1 MLSPFGRTSGVFE
14 ESFLAWCLFHKH
26 SGFEVAPLEYP
37 SFYEITLFILPSR
50 LHTSHFDI
58 QTSLYP
64 HLCNYPARQ
73 FPPLHKRP
81 LFVPDLRYLGEDGN
95 KAWWRHCNPHVL
107 DRWCESSCQ
116 NLASCHFIPISSRF
130 DANPCVLD
138 RPLPLRGQ
146 RIGEALNPGPT
157 NLISTFAIVNPTS
170 MDNKEHEFAEL
181 CTKYNVDTVACSET
195 TATIEVQAK
204 TSSRFRHL
212 GMNSVWS
219 PPVEPQRIC
228 KNEAPS
234 LRGKVG
240 GTSIHSKF
248 PIRSCRNPPKNPTS
262 TRMVHSILSLGPLN
276 IQCIVLYG
284 LTRAV
289 GGSKD
294 FTNQLIKDALED
306 AGCIPLPLLLLGD
319 FNHDIHTLDIFGTL
333 QEQGFM
339 SLQQK
344 YQMLYGCS
352 MPFTCKGATC
362 PDTAILHPD
371 LHKLL
376 LAIGVDKSHLFDT
389 HDPVIFTMQIP
400 QTQIFHQTIRFPES
414 WVQVPVET
422 DDLAAI
428 EDEVLGQQV
437 QPTTLQQWGS
447 SVEQLVS
454 KALEK
459 NALASSTTPLLNHL
473 PKRFR
478 GRCQPKKV
486 VLAPVFATT
495 KRGRVGDYEPAA
507 EPVNVSSRALVR
519 QTRRVQSLIVR
530 VKKLDSYQEIWHRT
544 IIALNQEWH
553 TIQKQTMQGMNF
565 WEWVAQF
572 PELEVTWDSFP
583 SLDWLS
589 VLGQLLKHHTDI
601 QVNQDLQ
608 VKQKYSKFC
617 LETDAKVGHHK
628 KAFAVARGSPLP
640 PFTSISTKVEQKG
653 VIELTERR
661 NEYIVQVPEPEKF
674 SPFDS
679 CWVDDKPIR
688 IKSIDIQGIK
698 FEALSTEHAWPD
710 EAIVTQKVKNFDLHQ
725 VFRELTNYW
734 IHFWQREPQE
744 DQILTLE
751 QLNYLQELKTMVP
764 KFPDDFECA
773 ADDVSEWQAAIKSSR
788 KNSAPGIDG
797 ITFAEFDMIPPKY
810 LKNLIEIVNNL
821 DSFPEWFMIAKTIP
835 LPKVV
840 DGPSASESRPITILP
855 TIYRLWA
862 KVTCTKLIRYL
873 GTVLPSEITG
883 FLPGRG
889 AMNATYIM
897 QSLFET
903 AGIQQ
908 DSISGLTLDLK
919 KCFNLMNRQRVA
931 ELFRNF
937 KIPEAFIKKWISS
950 LKVLTRYWQINKHIS
965 TRITATTGFP
975 EGDPCSVVAMLI
987 VAATWVIHIKKD
999 NLSIGAGA
1007 YADNWTWWTKD
1018 AELHSEILHTT
1029 QNICNFCGLEIDWG
1043 KTWIWST
1050 TSTGHKPLARLLH
1063 QQTGHSIDVKRN
1075 ATDLGSVVAY
1085 HGPQILGKQKKR
1097 IDEAFARLQRIQ
1109 RAPWNFDVK
1118 CHIVNTSVYPTA
1130 FYGSELLVI
1139 GISHLDKL
1147 SSAIVDALIGAKT
1160 KSVNP
1165 AIFLHCAHHQLIDP
1179 RLYVILKAVK
1189 LARHYLITTTESKR
1203 QAFIQ
1208 ILTTPVKTTGV
1219 SKGPASALREY
1230 LLRLGVTCDREYNLL
1245 ISASIKCNFLKDS
1258 FATIAR
1264 FLHLA
1269 WQEDLLL
1276 LMTQRVNLFGLPPV
1290 SRIATLQVL
1299 KKFPPQ
1305 KRLLLLREI
1314 AGAFQTEHQKMQWDQ
1329 TVEDTCPWCGNIGDD
1344 RYHRLLHCPAFAEIR
1359 APFQPLIDNLI
1370 EQESHLPILPVMHKH
1385 PHHELHIAVHYAM
1398 PEAIIEP
1405 QLIEQLQSHHNGILI
1420 HFYTDGS
1427 CQYPSSIETRYASYS
1442 IIVDLCKNDAER
1454 RYHAKNFQ
1462 TSGIPPPTL
1471 QKVAVSRLTGEQVIH
1486 RAELLAIVKLFESF
1500 DNFVVHSDSD
1510 CSVKLVQ
1517 RCHEAISLFEF
1528 VSHKSFDLIRRLW
1541 PHRTNTRRVEK
1552 IRAHVDLTSI
1562 TDLLHCYHSLGNK
1575 LANDEAILARDQLLP
1590 PVVQQCQELHADF
1603 IAEEKQLTEF
1613 YDWILVLQ
1621 QARAKADKPSF
1632 VCNEPPIVETVD
1644 KLQQAIVTYQA
1655 EFFFLQG
1662 QVDDRWL
1669 QHSAWGLQVTRACI
1683 SWMRSCK
1690 WPNDETEPAGYH
1702 LGFSWTEMAIAISLH
1717 FGNWLPVKKLGSD
1730 TREYVFQPKS
1740 HQDALHTGITL
1751 ADITRTATHLWQ
1763 HVQALTPTALVPKIQ
1778 KGKVKSLNMQGC
1790 PFWTTGLKKRPSYPR
1805 QQEVFEVLQRFW
1817 PQMTGWLTGLPDIVF
1832 PEGWYTIDEDNN
1844 IGAICWD
1851 DRLRLANNR
1860 MKEVG
1865 RIRRG
1870 VG

>member
-1 MLSPFGRTSGVFE
+1 M
-14 ESFLAWCLFHKH
+14 
-26 SGFEVAPLEYP
+26 
-37 SFYEITLFILPSR
+37 
-50 LHTSHFDI
+50 
-58 QTSLYP
+58 
-64 HLCNYPARQ
+64 
-73 FPPLHKRP
+73 
-81 LFVPDLRYLGEDGN
+81 
-95 KAWWRHCNPHVL
+95 
-107 DRWCESSCQ
+107 
-116 NLASCHFIPISSRF
+116 PISTGR
-130 DANPCVLD
+130 
-138 RPLPLRGQ
+138 
-146 RIGEALNPGPT
+146 
-157 NLISTFAIVNPTS
+157 
-170 MDNKEHEFAEL
+170 
-181 CTKYNVDTVACSET
+181 
-195 TATIEVQAK
+195 
-204 TSSRFRHL
+204 SS
-212 GMNSVWS
+212 
-219 PPVEPQRIC
+219 
-228 KNEAPS
+228 
-234 LRGKVG
+234 
-240 GTSIHSKF
+240 
-248 PIRSCRNPPKNPTS
+248 
-262 TRMVHSILSLGPLN
+262 
-276 IQCIVLYG
+276 Y
-284 LTRAV
+284 
-289 GGSKD
+289 
-294 FTNQLIKDALED
+294 
-306 AGCIPLPLLLLGD
+306 
-319 FNHDIHTLDIFGTL
+319 
-333 QEQGFM
+333 
-339 SLQQK
+339 
-344 YQMLYGCS
+344 
-352 MPFTCKGATC
+352 
-362 PDTAILHPD
+362 
-371 LHKLL
+371 
-376 LAIGVDKSHLFDT
+376 
-389 HDPVIFTMQIP
+389 
-400 QTQIFHQTIRFPES
+400 
-414 WVQVPVET
+414 
-422 DDLAAI
+422 
-428 EDEVLGQQV
+428 
-437 QPTTLQQWGS
+437 
-447 SVEQLVS
+447 
-454 KALEK
+454 
-459 NALASSTTPLLNHL
+459 
-473 PKRFR
+473 
-478 GRCQPKKV
+478 
-486 VLAPVFATT
+486 
-495 KRGRVGDYEPAA
+495 
-507 EPVNVSSRALVR
+507 
-519 QTRRVQSLIVR
+519 
-530 VKKLDSYQEIWHRT
+530 
-544 IIALNQEWH
+544 
-553 TIQKQTMQGMNF
+553 
-565 WEWVAQF
+565 
-572 PELEVTWDSFP
+572 
-583 SLDWLS
+583 
-589 VLGQLLKHHTDI
+589 
-601 QVNQDLQ
+601 
-608 VKQKYSKFC
+608 
-617 LETDAKVGHHK
+617 
-628 KAFAVARGSPLP
+628 
-640 PFTSISTKVEQKG
+640 
-653 VIELTERR
+653 
-661 NEYIVQVPEPEKF
+661 
-674 SPFDS
+674 
-679 CWVDDKPIR
+679 
-688 IKSIDIQGIK
+688 
-698 FEALSTEHAWPD
+698 
-710 EAIVTQKVKNFDLHQ
+710 
-725 VFRELTNYW
+725 
-734 IHFWQREPQE
+734 
-744 DQILTLE
+744 
-751 QLNYLQELKTMVP
+751 
-764 KFPDDFECA
+764 
-773 ADDVSEWQAAIKSSR
+773 
-788 KNSAPGIDG
+788 
-797 ITFAEFDMIPPKY
+797 
-810 LKNLIEIVNNL
+810 
-821 DSFPEWFMIAKTIP
+821 
-835 LPKVV
+835 
-840 DGPSASESRPITILP
+840 
-855 TIYRLWA
+855 
-862 KVTCTKLIRYL
+862 
-873 GTVLPSEITG
+873 
-883 FLPGRG
+883 
-889 AMNATYIM
+889 
-897 QSLFET
+897 
-903 AGIQQ
+903 
-908 DSISGLTLDLK
+908 
-919 KCFNLMNRQRVA
+919 
-931 ELFRNF
+931 
-937 KIPEAFIKKWISS
+937 
-950 LKVLTRYWQINKHIS
+950 
-965 TRITATTGFP
+965 
-975 EGDPCSVVAMLI
+975 
-987 VAATWVIHIKKD
+987 
-999 NLSIGAGA
+999 
-1007 YADNWTWWTKD
+1007 
-1018 AELHSEILHTT
+1018 
-1029 QNICNFCGLEIDWG
+1029 
-1043 KTWIWST
+1043 
-1050 TSTGHKPLARLLH
+1050 
-1063 QQTGHSIDVKRN
+1063 
-1075 ATDLGSVVAY
+1075 
-1085 HGPQILGKQKKR
+1085 
-1097 IDEAFARLQRIQ
+1097 
-1109 RAPWNFDVK
+1109 WNFDVK

-1147 SSAIVDALIGAKT
+1147 SSAIVDLLIGAKT

-1245 ISASIKCNFLKDS
+1245 ISASLKCNFLKDS

-1344 RYHRLLHCPAFAEIR
+1344 RYHRLLYCPAFAEIR

-1405 QLIEQLQSHHNGILI
+1405 QLIEQLQSHHNGNLI

-1454 RYHAKNFQ
+1454 RYHAKKFQ

-1541 PHRTNTRRVEK
+1541 PHCTNTRRVEK

-1603 IAEEKQLTEF
+1603 TAEEKQLTEF

-1655 EFFFLQG
+1655 EFLFLQG

-1730 TREYVFQPKS
+1730 THEYVFQPKS

-1763 HVQALTPTALVPKIQ
+1763 HVQALTPTELVPKIQ